1 MNLKNIF
8 FAAVLLTIFLS
19 CRNHFY
25 KTKSSHSVSTVNNNV
40 CKKLIGKVVLYAI
53 FVDTKET
60 HPWTAYDIKTTLD
73 SIQKSTSWITAKA
86 KECNIDVSIDIKYH
100 QNNNVIPISQNL
112 YEETLS
118 RTLFYPN
125 IVAGIENLDDWSNAI
140 AKKAGHSFG
149 ADSSAVVKTKNV
161 ITDRERLIARLRDL
175 NSTDNVV
182 VMYFLN
188 NYHQDELSLAIHTG
202 ISDKTEYSIVSF
214 KNPAV
219 IAHEFLHI
227 FGALDLYM
235 SPFDRKKRAL
245 KNKVNI
251 MEAYPNEI
259 MAFTHRPIENLNLS
273 PMTKYFLGWTAE
285 LDEKSKNLIF
295 GKKIKIYK
303 Y

>member
-1 MNLKNIF
+1 MSLKNIF
-8 FAAVLLTIFLS
+8 FVAVLLTTILS

-25 KTKSSHSVSTVNNNV
+25 KTKSPRSVSTVNNNV

-60 HPWTAYDIKTTLD
+60 HPWTAYDIKATLD
-73 SIQKSTSWITAKA
+73 SIQKSTLWITTKA
-86 KECNIDVSIDIKYH
+86 KECNIDVSIDIKHH

-140 AKKAGHSFG
+140 AKKAGNSFG
-149 ADSSAVVKTKNV
+149 PDPSTVVKTKNV

-188 NYHQDELSLAIHTG
+188 NYHQDEISLAIHTG

-245 KNKVNI
+245 KNKVKI

-259 MAFTHRPIENLNLS
+259 MAFTYRPIENLDLS

-285 LDEKSKNLIF
+285 LDEKAKNLMF

>member
-1 MNLKNIF
+1 MNLKNILF
-8 FAAVLLTIFLS
+8 TAVLLTTFLS

-25 KTKSSHSVSTVNNNV
+25 KTKSPRSVSTVNNNV

-60 HPWTAYDIKTTLD
+60 HPWTAYDINTTLD
-73 SIQKSTSWITAKA
+73 SIKKATLWITDKA
-86 KECNIDVSIDIKYH
+86 KENNIDISVAIKYH
-100 QNNNVIPISQNL
+100 ENKGVIPISQNL

-140 AKKAGHSFG
+140 ARKAGNSFG
-149 ADSSAVVKTKNV
+149 PDPSTVVKTKNV

-188 NYHQDELSLAIHTG
+188 NYHQDEISLAIHTG

-219 IAHEFLHI
+219 IAHEFLHV

-245 KNKVNI
+245 KNKVKI

-259 MAFTHRPIENLNLS
+259 MAFTYRPIENLDLS

-285 LDEKSKNLIF
+285 LDEKSKNLMF

>member
-1 MNLKNIF
+1 M
-8 FAAVLLTIFLS
+8 
-19 CRNHFY
+19 
-25 KTKSSHSVSTVNNNV
+25 
-40 CKKLIGKVVLYAI
+40 GKVVLYAI

-60 HPWTAYDIKTTLD
+60 HPWTAYDINTTLD
-73 SIQKSTSWITAKA
+73 SIKKSTLWVTSKA
-86 KECNIDVSIDIKYH
+86 KKCNIDVSIDIKFH

-118 RTLFYPN
+118 RTLFPN
-125 IVAGIENLDDWSNAI
+125 IVEGIENLDDWSNAI
-140 AKKAGHSFG
+140 ARKAGNSFG
-149 ADSSAVVKTKNV
+149 SDPSIIVKTKNV

-188 NYHQDELSLAIHTG
+188 NYHQDEISLAIHTG

-245 KNKVNI
+245 KNKVKI

-259 MAFTHRPIENLNLS
+259 MAFTYRPIENLDLS

-285 LDEKSKNLIF
+285 LDEKSKNLMF

>member
-1 MNLKNIF
+1 MNLKSIF
-8 FAAVLLTIFLS
+8 FAGILLTTFLS

-25 KTKSSHSVSTVNNNV
+25 KTKSPRSVSTVNNNV
-40 CKKLIGKVVLYAI
+40 CKKLMGKVVLYAI

-60 HPWTAYDIKTTLD
+60 HPWTAYDINTTLD
-73 SIQKSTSWITAKA
+73 SIKKSTLWVTSKA
-86 KECNIDVSIDIKYH
+86 KKCNIDVSIDIKFH

-118 RTLFYPN
+118 RTLFPN
-125 IVAGIENLDDWSNAI
+125 IVEGIENLDDWSNAI
-140 AKKAGHSFG
+140 ARKAGNSFG
-149 ADSSAVVKTKNV
+149 SDPSIIVKTKNV

-188 NYHQDELSLAIHTG
+188 NYHQDEISLAIHTG

-245 KNKVNI
+245 KNKVKI

-259 MAFTHRPIENLNLS
+259 MAFTYRPIENLDLS

-285 LDEKSKNLIF
+285 LDEKSKNLMF